1 MELNE
6 GLKVLRDLKLKF
18 LVLIYF
24 LKNSNELFCFEYI
37 YKKNVFPYKSFL
49 DFFFFFTF
57 FSSFTPF
64 LFLVLPC
71 GPVSMKS
78 SGALTND

>member
-49 DFFFFFTF
+49 DFFFFFYIF
-57 FSSFTPF
+57 FQLYT
-64 LFLVLPC
+64 LFIF
-71 GPVSMKS
+71 SI
-78 SGALTND
+78 ALWACINEEQWGFD